1 MGLDMYLTRKR
12 YVKNWE
18 HTPKKQRHI
27 IKVSKNGNEIDT
39 SKIMTIEFEEMYWRK
54 ANAIHNWFVENVQE
68 GMDNCA
74 EYYVSNE
81 QLANL
86 LDDIQYSLKNKD
98 HAEKV
103 LPTRAGFFFGETDY
117 DDYYWEE
124 LEETADLLEK
134 ILCNSDKLEDSFY
147 YSSSW

>member
-81 QLANL
+81 QLTNL

-103 LPTRAGFFFGETDY
+103 LPTRAGFFFGEPDY

-124 LEETADLLEK
+124 L
-134 ILCNSDKLEDSFY
+134 
-147 YSSSW
+147 